1 MNHITIE
8 LCQEDRQRIDELIAF
23 AGLIAGEM
31 KGRAPSSVSLTDN
44 GITVNYDTPEN
55 AAPAEEHP
63 VDAVSPHADPVAG
76 PVAEPERPKYTKAD
90 VQAKVQKM
98 AGPNSPKREQVKAL
112 VKSYGAK
119 ISDIPEDKYD
129 EVMAKLAELEG

>member
-1 MNHITIE
+1 MSNRITIE

-44 GITVNYDTPEN
+44 GITVNYDTHEN

-63 VDAVSPHADPVAG
+63 VDAVSPHADP
-76 PVAEPERPKYTKAD
+76 EPEPPKYTKAD

-112 VKSYGAK
+112 VKSYGTK

>member
-1 MNHITIE
+1 MSNHITIE

-31 KGRAPSSVSLTDN
+31 KGRAPSSVSLTGD

-55 AAPAEEHP
+55 AAAAEEHP
-63 VDAVSPHADPVAG
+63 VDAVSPHADPE
-76 PVAEPERPKYTKAD
+76 PVAESERPKYTKAD